1 MVKDIL
7 IKLGLTSG
15 DFKKGLNEA
24 GNAAD
29 DFSKKTDKASKS
41 TSDLLDA
48 GEEMPGVMGR
58 AASGIKGLIGTVKT
72 LATTLLANPI
82 GIIITAIA
90 VAAASLYAI
99 FKDFAPLTD
108 LIADKFARLQG
119 AFSGLQTAVYNFT
132 QGLGFNTKAINDQ
145 ADAAERAS
153 KMLRDYEDNLSSF
166 NLKQA
171 QYEAQI
177 DKLLKQAKNKSI
189 SDKQANELIKEA
201 TRLQNLQIESLK
213 NNQRIETSILVERAK
228 AAGAT
233 YQQILAIQKGATIE
247 SLNNVQNG
255 ADDELRALQENY
267 TKRVEAVG
275 SLEEKREKIN
285 NAQAALDEKRRAKA
299 EKAEADR
306 IKAAEEEKA
315 RLDAELKERET
326 KDKEEAARLAEIA
339 KNEKERKKSLIES
352 EREEYAANIAD
363 LKAIKDDDLLAD
375 IERFAAIEELE
386 AKGVLTA
393 QEAADAKIAIA
404 QKEKDAKAALLNAY
418 SQILSTASDLAGK
431 DTAMGKAL
439 AVASATISTYSA
451 IAGQLAVHSKPGA
464 PPIPGYAI
472 AQAIATGVAGFA
484 AVKNILSVKVPGG
497 GGAGGGGGSMP
508 TMNLPS
514 TRPSS
519 GFTMLGNEDPIRT
532 TNEGGKIKVF
542 VTESDITNSQNK
554 VSSIQ
559 AKATIG

>member
-41 TSDLLDA
+41 TSNLLDA

-119 AFSGLQTAVYNFT
+119 AFKGLQTAVYNFT

-285 NAQAALDEKRRAKA
+285 NAQAALDEKRKAKA

-306 IKAAEEEKA
+306 IKAADEEKA

-375 IERFAAIEELE
+375 KERFAAIEELE
-386 AKGVLTA
+386 AKGVITA
-393 QEAADAKIAIA
+393 REASDAKIAIA
-404 QKEKDAKAALLNAY
+404 QKENDAKMKLLDAFSSILGTAA
-418 SQILSTASDLAGK
+418 DMAGK
-431 DTAMGKAL
+431 DTAAGKAL
-439 AVASATISTYSA
+439 AVASATISTYTA
-451 IAGQLAVHSKPGA
+451 IAKNLAAFAGV
-464 PPIPGYAI
+464 PIPGYAI
-472 AQAIATGVAGFA
+472 AEAIATGVAGFA

-508 TMNLPS
+508 SMNLPT

>member
-29 DFSKKTDKASKS
+29 NFSKKTDKASKS
-41 TSDLLDA
+41 TGDLLDA
-48 GEEMPGVMGR
+48 GERMPGVMGMAVTGVR
-58 AASGIKGLIGTVKT
+58 GLISSVNT
-72 LATTLLANPI
+72 LTAAMIANPI
-82 GIIITAIA
+82 GAIVAAIA
-90 VAAASLYAI
+90 VQLAIIIAI

-119 AFSGLQTAVYNFT
+119 AFKGLQTAVYNFT

-285 NAQAALDEKRRAKA
+285 NAQAALDEKRKAKA

-306 IKAAEEEKA
+306 IKASEEEKA

-375 IERFAAIEELE
+375 KERFAAIEELE
-386 AKGVLTA
+386 AKGVITA
-393 QEAADAKIAIA
+393 REASDAKVEIA
-404 QKEKDAKAALLNAY
+404 QKENDAKMKLLDAFSSILGTAA
-418 SQILSTASDLAGK
+418 DLAGK
-431 DTAMGKAL
+431 DTAAGKAL
-439 AVASATISTYSA
+439 AVASATISTYTA
-451 IAGQLAVHSKPGA
+451 IAKNLAAFAGV
-464 PPIPGYAI
+464 PIPGYAI
-472 AQAIATGVAGFA
+472 AEAIATGVAGFA

-508 TMNLPS
+508 TMNLPT

-519 GFTMLGNEDPIRT
+519 GFTMLGNEDPIKT